1 LWHLAHG
8 FLKLKSNFMV
18 WVIISIL
25 SVSVVLII
33 SAPLT
38 NSSKNSRLL
47 IVSFFL
53 GFSGLSIFTYNLIS
67 YPSYKEFESN
77 TSKRINPKSL
87 STSSTAPAEEQVEEI
102 LLMVDKL
109 AKNLE
114 SNPENV
120 DGWRA
125 LLLARGFLNQ
135 SSQIEKDKTRIRE
148 IFSENPSVLKDV
160 LDEF

>member
-1 LWHLAHG
+1 
-8 FLKLKSNFMV
+8 MV
-18 WVIISIL
+18 WIIISIL
-25 SVSVVLII
+25 SVSVILII

-38 NSSKNSRLL
+38 NSAKNSRLL

-53 GFSGLSIFTYNLIS
+53 GFSGLSVFTYNLIS

-77 TSKRINPKSL
+77 TNKQTSL
-87 STSSTAPAEEQVEEI
+87 RSLTTSSTTPAEEQITEI

-114 SNPENV
+114 LNPKNI
-120 DGWRA
+120 DGWKA
-125 LLLARGFLNQ
+125 LLLARGFLDQ
-135 SSQIEKDKTRIRE
+135 STQIEKDKTKIRK
-148 IFSENPSVLKDV
+148 IFNKNPTILKDI

>member
-1 LWHLAHG
+1 
-8 FLKLKSNFMV
+8 MV
-18 WVIISIL
+18 WIIISIL
-25 SVSVVLII
+25 SVSVILII

-38 NSSKNSRLL
+38 NSAKNSRLL

-67 YPSYKEFESN
+67 YPGYKEFESN
-77 TSKRINPKSL
+77 TNKRTSLKSL
-87 STSSTAPAEEQVEEI
+87 TTSSTIPAEEQIKEI

-114 SNPENV
+114 LNPKNI
-120 DGWRA
+120 DGWKA
-125 LLLARGFLNQ
+125 LLLARGFLDQ
-135 SSQIEKDKTRIRE
+135 STQIEKDKTKIRK
-148 IFSENPSVLKDV
+148 IFNKNPTILKDI

>member
-1 LWHLAHG
+1 
-8 FLKLKSNFMV
+8 MV

-87 STSSTAPAEEQVEEI
+87 STSF
-102 LLMVDKL
+102 
-109 AKNLE
+109 
-114 SNPENV
+114 

-148 IFSENPSVLKDV
+148 IFSENPSVLKDI

>member
-1 LWHLAHG
+1 
-8 FLKLKSNFMV
+8 MV

>member
-1 LWHLAHG
+1 
-8 FLKLKSNFMV
+8 MV

-87 STSSTAPAEEQVEEI
+87 STSSTAPAEEQIEEI

-135 SSQIEKDKTRIRE
+135 SSQIEKDKTRISE
-148 IFSENPSVLKDV
+148 IFSENPSVLKDI

>member
-1 LWHLAHG
+1 
-8 FLKLKSNFMV
+8 MV

-47 IVSFFL
+47 IVSFLL

-87 STSSTAPAEEQVEEI
+87 STSSTAPAEEQIEEI

-114 SNPENV
+114 SYPENI

-148 IFSENPSVLKDV
+148 IFSENPSVLKDI

>member
-1 LWHLAHG
+1 
-8 FLKLKSNFMV
+8 
-18 WVIISIL
+18 
-25 SVSVVLII
+25 LII

-38 NSSKNSRLL
+38 NSAKNSRLL

-77 TSKRINPKSL
+77 TNKRTSL
-87 STSSTAPAEEQVEEI
+87 RSLTTSSTIPAEEQIKEI

-109 AKNLE
+109 AKDLE
-114 SNPENV
+114 LNPKNI
-120 DGWRA
+120 DGWKA
-125 LLLARGFLNQ
+125 LLLARGFLEQ
-135 SSQIEKDKTRIRE
+135 STQIEKDKTKIRK
-148 IFSENPSVLKDV
+148 IFNKNPTLLKDI

>member
-1 LWHLAHG
+1 
-8 FLKLKSNFMV
+8 MV
-18 WVIISIL
+18 WIIISVL
-25 SVSVVLII
+25 SVSVILII

-38 NSSKNSRLL
+38 NSAKNSRLL

-67 YPSYKEFESN
+67 YPGYKEFESN
-77 TSKRINPKSL
+77 TNKRTSL
-87 STSSTAPAEEQVEEI
+87 RSLTTSSTIPAEEQIKEI

-114 SNPENV
+114 LNPKNI
-120 DGWRA
+120 DGWKA
-125 LLLARGFLNQ
+125 LLLARGFLDQ
-135 SSQIEKDKTRIRE
+135 STQIEKDKTKIRK
-148 IFSENPSVLKDV
+148 IFNKNPTILKDI

>member
-1 LWHLAHG
+1 
-8 FLKLKSNFMV
+8 MV

-25 SVSVVLII
+25 TVSVVLII
-33 SAPLT
+33 SAPFT

-87 STSSTAPAEEQVEEI
+87 STSSTAPAEEQIEEI

-114 SNPENV
+114 SNPENI

-148 IFSENPSVLKDV
+148 IFSENPSVLKDI

>member
-1 LWHLAHG
+1 
-8 FLKLKSNFMV
+8 MV
-18 WVIISIL
+18 WIIISII
-25 SVSVVLII
+25 SVSVILII

-38 NSSKNSRLL
+38 NSAKNSRLL

-67 YPSYKEFESN
+67 YPGYKEFESN
-77 TSKRINPKSL
+77 TNKRTSL
-87 STSSTAPAEEQVEEI
+87 RSLTTSSTTPADEQIKEI

-114 SNPENV
+114 LNPKNI
-120 DGWRA
+120 DGWKA
-125 LLLARGFLNQ
+125 LLLARGFLDQ
-135 SSQIEKDKTRIRE
+135 STQIEKDKTKIRK
-148 IFSENPSVLKDV
+148 IFNKNPTILKDI

>member
-1 LWHLAHG
+1 
-8 FLKLKSNFMV
+8 MV

-25 SVSVVLII
+25 TVSVVLII
-33 SAPLT
+33 SAPFT

-87 STSSTAPAEEQVEEI
+87 STSSTAPAEEQIEEI

-114 SNPENV
+114 SNPENI

-135 SSQIEKDKTRIRE
+135 SSQIEKDKTRISE
-148 IFSENPSVLKDV
+148 IFSENPSVLKDI

>member
-1 LWHLAHG
+1 
-8 FLKLKSNFMV
+8 MV

-33 SAPLT
+33 SVPLT

-87 STSSTAPAEEQVEEI
+87 STSSTAPAEEQIEEI

-148 IFSENPSVLKDV
+148 IFSENPSVLKDI

>member
-1 LWHLAHG
+1 
-8 FLKLKSNFMV
+8 MV
-18 WVIISIL
+18 WIIISIL
-25 SVSVVLII
+25 SVSVILII

-38 NSSKNSRLL
+38 NSAKNSRLL

-67 YPSYKEFESN
+67 YPGYKEFESN
-77 TSKRINPKSL
+77 TNKRTSL
-87 STSSTAPAEEQVEEI
+87 RSLTTSSTTPVEEQITEI

-114 SNPENV
+114 LNPKNI
-120 DGWRA
+120 DGWKA
-125 LLLARGFLNQ
+125 LLLAREFLDQ
-135 SSQIEKDKTRIRE
+135 STQIEKDKTKIRK
-148 IFSENPSVLKDV
+148 IFNKNPTILKDI

>member
-1 LWHLAHG
+1 
-8 FLKLKSNFMV
+8 MV

-53 GFSGLSIFTYNLIS
+53 GFLGLSIFTYNLIS

-87 STSSTAPAEEQVEEI
+87 STSSTAPAEEQIEEI

-114 SNPENV
+114 SNPENI

-148 IFSENPSVLKDV
+148 IFSENPSVLKDI

>member
-1 LWHLAHG
+1 
-8 FLKLKSNFMV
+8 MV

-77 TSKRINPKSL
+77 TSKQINPKSL
-87 STSSTAPAEEQVEEI
+87 STSSTTPAEEQVEEI

-148 IFSENPSVLKDV
+148 IFSENPSVLKDI

>member
-1 LWHLAHG
+1 
-8 FLKLKSNFMV
+8 MV

-109 AKNLE
+109 AKNLV

-148 IFSENPSVLKDV
+148 IFSENPSVLKDI

>member
-1 LWHLAHG
+1 
-8 FLKLKSNFMV
+8 MV

-77 TSKRINPKSL
+77 TSKRINPRSL
-87 STSSTAPAEEQVEEI
+87 STSSTAPAEEQIEEI

-109 AKNLE
+109 AKKLE
-114 SNPENV
+114 SNPENI

-148 IFSENPSVLKDV
+148 IFSENPSVLKDI

>member
-1 LWHLAHG
+1 
-8 FLKLKSNFMV
+8 MV
-18 WVIISIL
+18 WIIISVL
-25 SVSVVLII
+25 SVSVILII

-38 NSSKNSRLL
+38 NSAKNSRLL

-87 STSSTAPAEEQVEEI
+87 STSSTAPAEEQIEEI

-114 SNPENV
+114 SNPENI

-148 IFSENPSVLKDV
+148 IFSENPSVLKDI